1 MTSNVD
7 DGKERYCSDQK
18 PLHGKP
24 SRQRITGN
32 AVAVPFGSANSF
44 KAIVPIC
51 CKGGKDRKKIDR
63 LPNRANHQERK
74 SDERLC
80 ALTTKVDDLLGMGKD
95 ILLELKRPRLCRP
108 AIPKRQQ
115 QVFFYGT

>member
-24 SRQRITGN
+24 SRRRIAGN
-32 AVAVPFGSANSF
+32 AVAVPFGPANSF
-44 KAIVPIC
+44 EAIVPIC
-51 CKGGKDRKKIDR
+51 CNGGKDRKKIDR
-63 LPNRANHQERK
+63 LPYRANHQESK
-74 SDERLC
+74 GYDRLC
-80 ALTTKVDDLLGMGKD
+80 ALTTKVDDLLSMGKD
-95 ILLELKRPRLCRP
+95 ILLELKRPCLSRP